1 MTKGI
6 KLVVTVGA
14 VFISFAVGQPQ
25 IIAQSGGALRTAQL
39 LERQGNLDGAITIY
53 EGLIEKNPRNSF
65 AYRRLKE
72 LYKRQNRLDQAIIL
86 VLNHLKY
93 YPNDLQAQV
102 ELGEIYLLKKDTKAA
117 REVWSDFEQQFG
129 DNPNI
134 YRILMQTYI
143 RFGMEPEMTAVIKRG
158 RARFHNPA
166 LLALDLADFYNARRT
181 YDKALDEYLLYVTN
195 NPRQKKLVTNKILMM
210 SDEPEN
216 HSLIEQRLLENIPRN
231 EPLLREILAAF
242 YFKTGRY
249 REALAQHRQLKMES
263 GEDFDRWLTFAN
275 NLRLERQY
283 ATALEAYETIL
294 SKSGATTIPT
304 DIIGKALLGMAKT
317 FEDQIV
323 PGQGTL
329 GLVRYFPDNVFFEN
343 HFYDSPNLSTVS
355 IEAAFQMYDSILVSL
370 PATAFSAEAN
380 YRLGEIQYRAT
391 RNFDGA
397 LRAYEAALRS
407 NPSRQLEAK
416 IRLRIGDLLLARG
429 DIPRTIEYFYRE
441 KDRSIAFKNRLI
453 QVYFLAGELD
463 SATTLI
469 ETTMRNILPT
479 AKEFNDL
486 MELRDLI
493 QQHYLNGNEDDKT
506 AFKTYLLGEFLVRQH
521 KLSEAAETFAF
532 LREKF
537 PTASITTL
545 ATLREALIRLTLN
558 QIPKALSLAQDLTR
572 TSMADKG
579 WALTGEIVETRE
591 YNPQK
596 ALEYYHKILEDY
608 PGSLLV
614 EPVRFHIR
622 ALNHQLKRG

>member
-1 MTKGI
+1 MNKGV
-6 KLVVTVGA
+6 KLVMVLGA
-14 VFISFAVGQPQ
+14 VFLAVVVGQPQ
-25 IIAQSGGALRTAQL
+25 NIPPGAGALRTAQL
-39 LERQGNLDGAITIY
+39 LERQGDLDGAIAIY
-53 EGLIEKNPRNSF
+53 EGLVQKNPRNNF
-65 AYRRLKE
+65 AYRRLKD

-86 VLNHLKY
+86 VLDHLKY
-93 YPNDLQAQV
+93 YPSDLQAQV
-102 ELGEIYLLKKDTKAA
+102 ELGEIYLLKKDEKAA
-117 REVWSDFEQQFG
+117 RDVWADFEQQFG
-129 DNPNI
+129 DNPNT

-143 RFGMEPEMTAVIKRG
+143 RLGMEPEMTAVIERG
-158 RARFHNPA
+158 RARFHNPSM
-166 LLALDLADFYNARRT
+166 LALELADFYNARRT
-181 YDKALDEYLLYVTN
+181 YDKALDEYLLYVTY
-195 NPRQKKLVTNKILMM
+195 NPRHKKLVTNKILMM

-249 REALAQHRQLKMES
+249 QDALAQHRLLKMES
-263 GEDFDRWLTFAN
+263 KNDFDRWLTFAN
-275 NLRLERQY
+275 NLRLEGQY
-283 ATALEAYETIL
+283 PTALEAYEIIL
-294 SKSGATTIPT
+294 SKSGSPT
-304 DIIGKALLGMAKT
+304 VPTGVIGKALLGMAKT

-323 PGQGTL
+323 PGQEST

-343 HFYDSPNLSTVS
+343 HFYDSPDLSAAS

-397 LRAYEAALRS
+397 LRSYEAALRS
-407 NPSRQLEAK
+407 NPSRQLEEK

-429 DIPRTIEYFYRE
+429 DIPQTIDYFNRE
-441 KDRSIAFKNRLI
+441 KDRSITFKNRLI
-453 QVYFLAGELD
+453 QAYFLAGELD

-506 AFKTYLLGEFLVRQH
+506 AFRTYLLGEFLVRQH

-537 PTASITTL
+537 PTASITAL
-545 ATLREALIRLTLN
+545 ATLREALIRVTLN
-558 QIPKALSLAQDLTR
+558 QIPQALSLAQDLTQ
-572 TSMADKG
+572 TPLADKG
-579 WALTGEIVETRE
+579 WVLTGEIIENRE
-591 YNPQK
+591 NDPQK
-596 ALEYYHKILEDY
+596 ALDYYHKILEDY

-622 ALNHQLKRG
+622 ALNQQLKRG